1 MVARTGQR
9 LGKNGGSK
17 PPDLRWEQAFWRG
30 GLNRVAGVDEV
41 GRGAMAGPLVAAA
54 VVLPYCEGW
63 ALRRLRSALAGVRD
77 SKLLPPERREQLLGA
92 IEESALAIGIGVVP
106 VDEID
111 AVGLGP
117 ANRMAMERSVLTIE
131 DDVEALVIDA
141 CVLDLGCP
149 QTGPIDGDAL
159 SLSVAAASIVAKVT
173 RDRMM
178 CELSQVEPRYGFEL
192 HKGYCSELH
201 KARLAEHGPSSHHR
215 RCFALVAQWEPA

>member
-1 MVARTGQR
+1 
-9 LGKNGGSK
+9 
-17 PPDLRWEQAFWRG
+17 
-30 GLNRVAGVDEV
+30 
-41 GRGAMAGPLVAAA
+41 MAGPLVAAA
-54 VVLPYCEGW
+54 RASPGRPERPP
-63 ALRRLRSALAGVRD
+63 RRLRAALAGVRD
-77 SKLLPPERREQLLGA
+77 SKLLTAQRRGELLKA

-106 VDEID
+106 VAEIN

-117 ANRMAMERSVLTIE
+117 ANRIAMERSVLDIE
-131 DDVEALVIDA
+131 NEVDALVIDA

-178 CELSQVEPRYGFEL
+178 CELSSLEPRYGFEL

-201 KARLAEHGPSSHHR
+201 KARLVEHGPSPHHR
-215 RCFALVAQWEPA
+215 RCFAPVARWGTE